1 MLAWLESSHLKIDRS
16 SITLSIW
23 RAGDLR
29 SDAFCDAARRVCR
42 NILSQNLRD
51 KSVKLA

>member
-1 MLAWLESSHLKIDRS
+1 MLAWLESPHPKIDRS
-16 SITLSIW
+16 LVSLRIG

-29 SDAFCDAARRVCR
+29 SGAFCDAARRVCR